1 MKNSKT
7 ITKKSLKE
15 PKPKKEPKV
24 KEFSIF
30 DWLKCIIDT
39 KPKWESFTPEQH
51 KLFNN
56 YMVNKFL
63 SMNPNYIE
71 IVNYV
76 QGIPN
81 LTSEKLYKIYSD
93 LIPQNKRTY
102 SPFIKAKSEKMS
114 DVVEYISKYYNCSLR
129 EANDYLE
136 LFNSDEIKT
145 ILTAQGLD
153 EKQIKK
159 LINNVR

>member
-1 MKNSKT
+1 MKN
-7 ITKKSLKE
+7 TKIKE
-15 PKPKKEPKV
+15 EFKPKT
-24 KEFSIF
+24 FSIF

-56 YMVNKFL
+56 YMINKFL

-81 LTSEKLYKIYSD
+81 LTSEKLYRIYSN
-93 LIPQNKRTY
+93 LIPKSSRTY
-102 SPFIKAKSEKMS
+102 SPFIKAKGEKMS
-114 DVVEYISKYYNCSLR
+114 DVVEYISKYYLCSLR

-136 LFNSDEIKT
+136 FINKELVEEI
-145 ILTAQGLD
+145 LVAQGVE
-153 EKQIKK
+153 EKLIKK
-159 LINNVR
+159 LNK